1 MFKRKK
7 EESISVILNEC
18 KHKYHK
24 IIYDDIRKCHIKLC
38 TSCGYLLDDYFNTQ
52 KCCEHNY
59 EIIKERMIITSEDPK
74 QCNAT
79 SNPNVIIKKELVEF
93 IIKCKKCNKM
103 KTI

>member
-1 MFKRKK
+1 
-7 EESISVILNEC
+7 
-18 KHKYHK
+18 
-24 IIYDDIRKCHIKLC
+24 
-38 TSCGYLLDDYFNTQ
+38 
-52 KCCEHNY
+52 
-59 EIIKERMIITSEDPK
+59 MIITSEDPK